1 MLTVKAFEKELSYQF
16 DVTDGTEV
24 NIFTYDFGKEPP
36 HQGQTKT
43 EYLQGCKREAQ
54 LLAEDE
60 IARKAPP
67 TELVI

>member
-1 MLTVKAFEKELSYQF
+1 MLTATAKETSAAYVF
-16 DVTDGTEV
+16 TVTDGTEE
-24 NIFTYDFGKEPP
+24 NTYIYEWSKQLLD
-36 HQGQTKT
+36 GQTKT
-43 EYLQGCKREAQ
+43 TYLQSCKREAQ